1 MFYLS
6 LQCINNL
13 IIFRIAFS
21 NRFRCIIHTKKCL
34 RGSNK
39 NPVNYFKGH
48 KVATC
53 WHPIP
58 TILQTE
64 KSLQWW
70 IDMKGVTSSYAALQ
84 FITLLGLMV
93 YLWTIDS
100 YFQGFLY
107 CWLCQ
112 FVKSTAFVAGFEDIP
127 ELQEICSTNKLDFL
141 SCCWKAELKADMAT
155 AHSVYYP
162 CSLQMTDH

>member
-1 MFYLS
+1 M
-6 LQCINNL
+6 QCINNL

-21 NRFRCIIHTKKCL
+21 NRFRCVIHTKNCL

-64 KSLQWW
+64 KYLQRGTDRLIWR
-70 IDMKGVTSSYAALQ
+70 S
-84 FITLLGLMV
+84 
-93 YLWTIDS
+93 
-100 YFQGFLY
+100 
-107 CWLCQ
+107 
-112 FVKSTAFVAGFEDIP
+112 DI
-127 ELQEICSTNKLDFL
+127 ICS
-141 SCCWKAELKADMAT
+141 
-155 AHSVYYP
+155 SVYHTP
-162 CSLQMTDH
+162 GTNGLLVDNWFLFPGVLVLLTSPICQKHCLCGWFWRHPRITGNLFDKLTGFSLLLLEGWTEGRHGNCTQCLLPLQSAKDRSLNSA